1 MQITF
6 VQEIKDLMVLDKE
19 RIALESHIDI
29 DDEENFEE
37 LCKLVDEAYEVAVPK
52 VCITKMKVRMGE
64 KDDEVYLNDILFK
77 SRILAANIN
86 ESVYTYGIV
95 CTCGV
100 EIEKWAQ
107 KYRNDPLLAYFADAI
122 MVEVLGNS
130 VVYAMKYLSS
140 LSDMSISHASPGST
154 RDFPLSN
161 QVKLFEAIGNVTEK
175 TGVYLTPEY
184 LMKPL
189 KSVSGVYFANDSDY
203 SDCKLCTRMDC
214 LRRREPYDDSMFSKF
229 YS

>member
-1 MQITF
+1 MQVTF
-6 VQEIKDLMVLDKE
+6 DKEIKESMVLDKK
-19 RIALESHIDI
+19 RIAQDVHIDL
-29 DDEENFEE
+29 DDEDNYEE
-37 LCKLVDEAYEVAVPK
+37 LCRLIDEAYEVAVPK
-52 VCITKMKVRMGE
+52 ACITKMNVRLGE
-64 KDDEVYLNDILFK
+64 QDEVYLNDILFK
-77 SRILAANIN
+77 SKVLAANIN
-86 ESVYTYGIV
+86 ESVDTYGVV

-130 VVYAMKYLSS
+130 MVYAMKYLSS

-154 RDFPLSN
+154 QDFPLSN
-161 QVKLFEAIGNVTEK
+161 QTKLFDAIGNVTEK
-175 TGVYLTPEY
+175 TGVYLTPEH

-189 KSVSGVYFANDSDY
+189 KSVSGVYFANDLDY
-203 SDCKLCTRMDC
+203 SDCKICTRMDC
-214 LRRREPYDDSMFSKF
+214 PRRREPFDDSMFSRF